1 MDSHSAPSGPPGG
14 SRAEGPLLSLHGISK
29 QFPGVIALSDV
40 SMEFRAG
47 EVHALVGENGAGKS
61 TLIKTL
67 AGAHQPTSG
76 WIEMEGNRYEGLT
89 PTQAK
94 ELGIAVIYQEFTL
107 VPVLSAAENIF
118 LGDYLMK
125 GPVLDRRAMVARA
138 NELFA
143 RLKVN
148 IDPRTLV
155 QDLTTGYQQIVEIAK
170 ALARNARI
178 LVMDEPSAPLT
189 MTEVEAMFEVVET
202 LREQGVTVIYI
213 SHRMEEIFHL
223 GDRVSILRDGQY
235 VATRDVADTNRA
247 ELITLMVGRELS
259 ETFPERTHAIGEP
272 TIRVSNLTGNGV
284 RDISFEAHRGEVLGF
299 AGLVGA
305 GRTELMEMLFGA
317 APSDSGTIDVND
329 RPARTRSVISAIG
342 TGIALVPEDRK
353 RHGVLLNLPIK
364 ENVSLPSLKRLSRFG
379 VVDRRR
385 EAKLV
390 HDYRT
395 SLRIKTPS
403 VAQKVGNLSGG
414 NQQKVVLAKWLAMD
428 TDILIFDEP
437 TRGIDVGAR
446 HEIYL
451 IMNELA
457 AAGKTILMVSSDMEE
472 LLGMSDRLIVL
483 SRGRYAGSLTKPEF
497 DQEKILAM
505 ASGVA

>member
-1 MDSHSAPSGPPGG
+1 
-14 SRAEGPLLSLHGISK
+14 
-29 QFPGVIALSDV
+29 
-40 SMEFRAG
+40 
-47 EVHALVGENGAGKS
+47 
-61 TLIKTL
+61 
-67 AGAHQPTSG
+67 
-76 WIEMEGNRYEGLT
+76 
-89 PTQAK
+89 
-94 ELGIAVIYQEFTL
+94 
-107 VPVLSAAENIF
+107 
-118 LGDYLMK
+118 
-125 GPVLDRRAMVARA
+125 
-138 NELFA
+138 
-143 RLKVN
+143 
-148 IDPRTLV
+148 
-155 QDLTTGYQQIVEIAK
+155 
-170 ALARNARI
+170 
-178 LVMDEPSAPLT
+178 
-189 MTEVEAMFEVVET
+189 
-202 LREQGVTVIYI
+202 VIYI

-259 ETFPERTHAIGEP
+259 ETFPERTHAVGEP

>member
-1 MDSHSAPSGPPGG
+1 MDSHVAPSAPPGDVPAG
-14 SRAEGPLLSLHGISK
+14 GPLLSLHGISK

-40 SMEFRAG
+40 SMDFRAG

-67 AGAHQPTSG
+67 AGAHQPSSG
-76 WIEMEGNRYEGLT
+76 WIEMNGSRYESLT
-89 PTQAK
+89 PAQAR

-118 LGDYLMK
+118 LGDYIMK
-125 GPVLDRRAMVARA
+125 GPILDRRAMSARA
-138 NELFA
+138 RELFA

-170 ALARNARI
+170 ALARDARI

-189 MTEVEAMFEVVET
+189 TTEVEAMFEVVET
-202 LREQGVTVIYI
+202 LREHGVTVIYI
-213 SHRMEEIFHL
+213 SHRMEEIFRL
-223 GDRVSILRDGQY
+223 ADRVTVLRDGQY
-235 VATRDVADTNRA
+235 VATREVKETNRA

-259 ETFPERTHAIGEP
+259 ETFPERSHEVGDRS
-272 TIRVSNLTGNGV
+272 IRVSNLTGNGV

-317 APSDSGTIDVND
+317 APSDSGTIEVHDN
-329 RPARTRSVISAIG
+329 PARTQNVLAAIG

-364 ENVSLPSLKRLSRFG
+364 ENVSLPSLKRLSTFG
-379 VVDRRR
+379 VVQRGR
-385 EAKLV
+385 ENRLV
-390 HDYRT
+390 EEYRA

-403 VAQKVGNLSGG
+403 VAAKVGNLSGG

-483 SRGRYAGSLTKPEF
+483 SRGRYAGSLIKSEF